1 MTEKQTQP
9 PKHYTEASLL
19 RAMET
24 AGKLVDDDELRAAMK
39 ENGIGRPSSRAGI
52 IETLFKRNYIRRQR
66 KNLVATPTGIQLID
80 TIHEKLLTSVELTG
94 IWEKKLRD
102 IEHHRYQP
110 AQFIEELKQ
119 QVGEI
124 VSDVMHDNS
133 NRTIE
138 GEAPDEKPVK
148 PKSPEGVGAAN
159 AKGKTRTRRAS
170 TKTKTTSES
179 KSVAT
184 KVKTREPN
192 EGDVC
197 PKCGQGHI
205 IKGKSAYGCS
215 RWREGC
221 DYRVSFE
228 LPNASSKD

>member
-1 MTEKQTQP
+1 
-9 PKHYTEASLL
+9 
-19 RAMET
+19 
-24 AGKLVDDDELRAAMK
+24 
-39 ENGIGRPSSRAGI
+39 
-52 IETLFKRNYIRRQR
+52 
-66 KNLVATPTGIQLID
+66 
-80 TIHEKLLTSVELTG
+80 
-94 IWEKKLRD
+94 
-102 IEHHRYQP
+102 
-110 AQFIEELKQ
+110 
-119 QVGEI
+119 
-124 VSDVMHDNS
+124 MHDNS

-170 TKTKTTSES
+170 TKTKTTAAS